1 MILELARISHR
12 HLSRTSIDL
21 MSMDE
26 VDEGV
31 IHEDHPILSP
41 ELEDRVEMLSLS
53 SDDQIADTIVVE
65 HDLTS
70 HDHPGCI
77 TFWQ

>member
-1 MILELARISHR
+1 MR
-12 HLSRTSIDL
+12 
-21 MSMDE
+21 MDE
-26 VDEGV
+26 IDESI

-41 ELEDRVEMLSLS
+41 ELEDRVEVLGLS

-70 HDHPGCI
+70 DDHPGGI
-77 TFWQ
+77 AFWQ